1 MVWCS
6 SDIDTACVKFHRGV
20 LSWSTVQLSSL
31 EKNYADWR
39 HSVAWMHM
47 FYKRTCKFRIGSQR
61 SHACCHDI
69 RHLQQ
74 KKSFLLKEITSKV
87 NNLKK
92 RMNFC
97 FVVVFDNF
105 QEEIADILL
114 WHWQRKIDPKC
125 KLLQRKRK
133 KSKNSDLFFRHS
145 WKNLNFVFVVKYT
158 IEQYPAE
165 S

>member
-6 SDIDTACVKFHRGV
+6 SDIDTACVKFHQGV

-47 FYKRTCKFRIGSQR
+47 FYKRTCKFRIESQR

-87 NNLKK
+87 NYLKK
-92 RMNFC
+92 RMIF
-97 FVVVFDNF
+97 
-105 QEEIADILL
+105 ALL
-114 WHWQRKIDPKC
+114 LCLTTSKKKQLISC
-125 KLLQRKRK
+125 YGIGNGKLIPNASCCREKEKRAK
-133 KSKNSDLFFRHS
+133 TPTCCS
-145 WKNLNFVFVVKYT
+145 VT
-158 IEQYPAE
+158 PGQI
-165 S
+165 